1 MQRGD
6 SEWDAPALNKDA
18 VEGRERVVFIPTL
31 EMSQHASG
39 DGAEFSPHENRGPG
53 GDGPHSAAASGDN
66 QLQSRSLMEASV
78 DSGIQETTRVEDV
91 SGVRPTMGR
100 RILDAVLLV
109 RLEIFLALFV
119 VARFMTMTPIQ
130 DLLLQ
135 KACLNR
141 MHYNESICSHL
152 DDYEQIKN
160 EAEKAASMTS
170 MIRTIVSL
178 APGAIIAIFVGPWC
192 DKYGYRT
199 PLLSAMTGFLL
210 STALTMMTVYHMWMP
225 LYVNILTTIPDGLS
239 GGFIVVFTAIY
250 SEATLTTDS
259 ESRRARFFALNF
271 TMSLCSPLAA
281 FSGGQLY
288 GHFGWRT
295 VLYVSFVIASLSI
308 VWILVAIKDL
318 VKPEHAQDGLWVKFR
333 NLFEVTNLAEGFKTS
348 MKPRPNKGRA
358 QLWCLFGAV
367 CCVVFDMASMGT
379 MYYYVRKMY
388 SWTVAHYAT
397 VSSISSVSNVAMSVP
412 IIFLFVKV
420 LKISDPAMA
429 LVGISFAIV
438 QMTILGLAF
447 KEWLYYLHCVFG
459 IPTFLGQVGVRT
471 HLSKLVGQD
480 EVGKVFSFLASFDAV
495 VPVLGEVL
503 ITSLFNWSLNFLPG
517 LPYLVAAGITCIA
530 AGLIAY
536 VTKVHREGVQ
546 YEDMSKQEAVPA
558 PIND

>member
-18 VEGRERVVFIPTL
+18 VEGRERIVFIPTL
-31 EMSQHASG
+31 EMSQDASG
-39 DGAEFSPHENRGPG
+39 GGARYAPY
-53 GDGPHSAAASGDN
+53 GDS
-66 QLQSRSLMEASV
+66 LQAGSLMEAST
-78 DSGIQETTRVEDV
+78 DPGILATARVEDV
-91 SGVRPTMGR
+91 GVVRPTVGR

-109 RLEIFLALFV
+109 RLEIFLALFILS
-119 VARFMTMTPIQ
+119 RFMTMTPIQ

-152 DDYEQIKN
+152 DDYEHIKT

-170 MIRTIVSL
+170 MLRTIVSL

-210 STALTMMTVYHMWMP
+210 STALTMMTVYYMWMP
-225 LYVNILTTIPDGLS
+225 LYVNILSSIPDGLS
-239 GGFIVVFTAIY
+239 GGFIAVFTAIY
-250 SEATLTTDS
+250 SEATLTTNS

-271 TMSLCSPLAA
+271 TMSLCSPLAG

-288 GHFGWRT
+288 GHFGWMM

-308 VWILVAIKDL
+308 VWVLVAIKDL
-318 VKPEHAQDGLWVKFR
+318 VKPEHALDGPWVKFR
-333 NLFEVTNLAEGFKTS
+333 NLFDVTNLAEGFRTS

-367 CCVVFDMASMGT
+367 CCVVFDLASLGT

-412 IIFLFVKV
+412 IIYLFVKV

-429 LVGISFAIV
+429 LVGVSFAVV

-471 HLSKLVGQD
+471 HMSKLVGQD
-480 EVGKVFSFLASFDAV
+480 EVGKVFAFLASFDAV
-495 VPVLGEVL
+495 VPVLGEVF
-503 ITSLFNWSLNFLPG
+503 ITSLFNWSIDFLPG
-517 LPYLVAAGITCIA
+517 LPYLVAAGITCIS

-536 VTKVHREGVQ
+536 VARVHREGVK
-546 YEDMSKQEAVPA
+546 YEDMLKQEAVPA

>member
-1 MQRGD
+1 MQRGEP
-6 SEWDAPALNKDA
+6 EWNAPALNKDA

-31 EMSQHASG
+31 EMSQHGSNGVGAQPSPFQSQASG
-39 DGAEFSPHENRGPG
+39 DSAG
-53 GDGPHSAAASGDN
+53 GD
-66 QLQSRSLMEASV
+66 SRQVASLMEPSV
-78 DSGIQETTRVEDV
+78 DSGILDTTTRVEDI
-91 SGVRPTMGR
+91 SGGGPPSLR
-100 RILDAVLLV
+100 RRVVDAVLLV
-109 RLEIFLALFV
+109 RLEIFLALFILS
-119 VARFMTMTPIQ
+119 RFMTMTPIQ

-152 DDYEQIKN
+152 DDYEDIKN
-160 EAEKAASMTS
+160 KAEKAASMTS
-170 MIRTIVSL
+170 MVRTVISL
-178 APGAIIAIFVGPWC
+178 APGAVIAIFVGPWC

-199 PLLSAMTGFLL
+199 PLLSAMTGFLI

-225 LYVNILTTIPDGLS
+225 LYVNILSTIPDGLS

-250 SEATLTTDS
+250 SEATLTT
-259 ESRRARFFALNF
+259 ETKSRRARFFALNF
-271 TMSLCSPLAA
+271 TMSLCSPLAG
-281 FSGGQLY
+281 FTGGQLY
-288 GHFGWRT
+288 GHFGWKT
-295 VLYVSFVIASLSI
+295 VLYVAFVIASLSI
-308 VWILVAIKDL
+308 VWVLVAIKDL
-318 VKPEHAQDGLWVKFR
+318 VKPEHAQDGARVKFR
-333 NLFEVTNLAEGFKTS
+333 NLFDVSNLADGFKTS
-348 MKPRPNKGRA
+348 MKPRPNKGRT
-358 QLWCLFGAV
+358 QLWCLFGAI
-367 CCVVFDMASMGT
+367 CCVVFDMATMGT

-397 VSSISSVSNVAMSVP
+397 VSSISSVCNVVLSMP

-429 LVGISFAIV
+429 LVGVCFAIV

-447 KEWLYYLHCVFG
+447 KEWLYYLYCVAG

-495 VPVLGEVL
+495 VPVLGEIL
-503 ITSLFNWSLNFLPG
+503 ITSLFNWSIGFFPG
-517 LPYLVAAGITCIA
+517 LPYLVAAGITFIS

-536 VTKVHREGVQ
+536 VTKIHQEGVK
-546 YEDMSKQEAVPA
+546 YEDMPKEDAVPA